1 MSMVYHFPQA
11 ADTTVCKTYDCSGQD
26 RQQKYEQFF
35 SYPHLTFHLIFLI
48 PHDIPGSPADHRN
61 NFSKRL
67 PACFAVEWI
76 SEYEILSMFPDRSIS
91 PFSRFTRFTCRSV
104 PLTISI
110 PCSVSSNISFRLKD
124 STSRTPVTS
133 PAFRLFNISLWFFCA
148 ATVSKT
154 ITTFLTN
161 HMKRKSK
168 L

>member
-1 MSMVYHFPQA
+1 MVYHFPQA

-104 PLTISI
+104 PQHSLLCLQQYLIQIKRQHIQNTCHQSCLPVIQYQFMVFL
-110 PCSVSSNISFRLKD
+110 CCYRLQNYHNL
-124 STSRTPVTS
+124 SY
-133 PAFRLFNISLWFFCA
+133 
-148 ATVSKT
+148 
-154 ITTFLTN
+154 
-161 HMKRKSK
+161 
-168 L
+168 